1 MEKPRI
7 IIADTDL
14 NYLIPLQAKFA
25 EEMYEQMELEV
36 ITDKSYFE
44 QFFSVPQTA
53 EILVVSE
60 ALYSP
65 EIRRH
70 NITHVFLMM
79 EQQEM
84 EYTSQLNINRLYK
97 YTSIKEI
104 FTEISGI
111 GGESLDIHR
120 EPRKAPKLIT
130 VCSACGGTGKTT
142 VAMGISTCLS
152 KQYRRVLYIGA
163 DRIQSFQ
170 RLLENPAPVAST
182 DVYAAL
188 SVSSQNAYHAVRHV
202 IRKEGFSY
210 LPPFKMSLLS
220 LGLDYEIFTRIALE
234 ARASGDYDYVVVDA
248 DTAFDENKAQLLDL
262 SDKVV
267 IVTRQTAG
275 SVYATNLLA
284 GNINGLNPDKFL
296 FVCNNY
302 DRSQENALVNPEQ
315 SVNFI
320 PSEYVVHMNG
330 YDQLSCADF
339 ALDSGIQ
346 KTTVLVM

>member
-36 ITDKSYFE
+36 ITDADYFA
-44 QFFSVPQTA
+44 QLFAMPQTA

-60 ALYSP
+60 ELYTP
-65 EIRRH
+65 EILRH
-70 NITHVFLMM
+70 NITHVFVMM

-84 EYTSQLNINRLYK
+84 GHTTQLNIHRLYK

-104 FTEISGI
+104 FTQISGI

-120 EPRKAPKLIT
+120 ESRKAPKLIT
-130 VCSACGGTGKTT
+130 VCSASGGTGKTT
-142 VAMGISTCLS
+142 VAMGISSCLS

-163 DRIQSFQ
+163 DRIQTFQ
-170 RLLENPAPVAST
+170 RLLENSAPVAST
-182 DVYAAL
+182 DVYASL
-188 SVSSQNAYHAVRHV
+188 SLSSHNAYDAVRHV

-220 LGLDYEIFTRIALE
+220 LGLDYDIFTRIALQ
-234 ARASGDYDYVVVDA
+234 ARASGEYDYVVLDA
-248 DTAFDENKAQLLDL
+248 DSAFDENKANLLDQ

-267 IVTRQTAG
+267 IVTKQNAG
-275 SVYATNLLA
+275 AVYAANLMA

-296 FVCNNY
+296 FICNDY
-302 DRSQENALVNPEQ
+302 DRGQENALVNPELC
-315 SVNFI
+315 VNFI

-330 YDQLSCADF
+330 YDQLTCADF
-339 ALDSGIQ
+339 AMDSGIQ
-346 KTTVLVM
+346 KTAVLVM

>member
-14 NYLIPLQAKFA
+14 NYIIPLQAKFA
-25 EEMYEQMELEV
+25 EEMYEQMELEI
-36 ITDKSYFE
+36 ITDKNYFQ

-60 ALYSP
+60 DLYAP

-70 NITHVFLMM
+70 NITHVFVMM
-79 EQQEM
+79 EQQEIGH
-84 EYTSQLNINRLYK
+84 TTQLNINRLYK

-104 FTEISGI
+104 FNEISGI
-111 GGESLDIHR
+111 GAETLDVHR
-120 EPRKAPKLIT
+120 DSRKEPKLIT

-142 VAMGISTCLS
+142 VALGICACLN

-170 RLLENPAPVAST
+170 RLLENSAPVASGE
-182 DVYAAL
+182 VYAAL
-188 SVSSQNAYHAVRHV
+188 SVSSQNAYQAVRSAV
-202 IRKEGFSY
+202 RKEGFSY

-220 LGLDYEIFTRIALE
+220 LGLDYEIFTRIAEE

-248 DTAFDENKAQLLDL
+248 DSAFDENKAKLLDL

-267 IVTRQTAG
+267 IVTKQNAG
-275 SVYATNLLA
+275 AVYATNLLA

-296 FVCNNY
+296 FVCNDY
-302 DRSQENALVNPEQ
+302 DRGQENALVNPEL

-346 KTTVLVM
+346 KTAVLVM